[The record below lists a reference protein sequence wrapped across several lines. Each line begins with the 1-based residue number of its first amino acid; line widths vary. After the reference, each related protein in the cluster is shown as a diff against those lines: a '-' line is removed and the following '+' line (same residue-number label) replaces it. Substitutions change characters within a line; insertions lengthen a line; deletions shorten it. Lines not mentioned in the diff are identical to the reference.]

1 MPASPACLWP
11 ASGLPPSSKISFL
24 LIMTSLLEKS
34 GAEERK

>member
-1 MPASPACLWP
+1 MNACLRL
-11 ASGLPPSSKISFL
+11 ASGLPLPPSSKISFL